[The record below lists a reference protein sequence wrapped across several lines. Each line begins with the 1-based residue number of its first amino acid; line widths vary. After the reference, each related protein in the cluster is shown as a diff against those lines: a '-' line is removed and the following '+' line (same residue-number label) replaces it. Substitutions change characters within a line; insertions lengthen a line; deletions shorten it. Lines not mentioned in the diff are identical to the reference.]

1 MVTQAA
7 QSKLF
12 DVVVGSAQSGNNVRH
27 RHSKICSLGHLA
39 IDCNSLLVAQTVEIV
54 KSGSR
59 DLVAEIIALAVGGVA
74 LDVVKILV

>member
-1 MVTQAA
+1 
-7 QSKLF
+7 
-12 DVVVGSAQSGNNVRH
+12 
-27 RHSKICSLGHLA
+27 LGHLA